1 MKLIR
6 IYTLLL
12 LLPLMLA
19 TACNNK
25 KDDNPRLMVAGEN
38 SKTWVA
44 KRETNAQ
51 GDKEKLSNTEQEQ
64 KMVFYANG
72 SFQMQNN
79 AEFQA
84 GRWNYNASQQEL
96 EIIFDDRQDVKEVF
110 QVQELEDNK
119 MVLNASDGS
128 TLQLKPE

>member
-1 MKLIR
+1 MKPIR
-6 IYTLLL
+6 IYTMLL
-12 LLPLMLA
+12 LLPLLLA

-25 KDDNPRLMVAGEN
+25 TDDNPRLMVAGEN

>member
-1 MKLIR
+1 
-6 IYTLLL
+6 
-12 LLPLMLA
+12 
-19 TACNNK
+19 
-25 KDDNPRLMVAGEN
+25 MVAGEN

-51 GDKEKLSNTEQEQ
+51 GDKDKLSDAEEEQ

-84 GRWNYNASQQEL
+84 GRWNYNAAQQEL
-96 EIIFDDRQDVKEVF
+96 EITFDDRQDVKEVF
-110 QVQELEDNK
+110 QVQELEDDK